1 MDTSRKKLTVLL
13 SSRILPFVLL
23 FLALLLIMPRT
34 AKFRYDYRKGAVWHH
49 ETLISD
55 FDFPIYKT
63 AEQMEE
69 ERAQA
74 GDGSVIPY
82 YRFSDE
88 IVNKNVRAAEALQL
102 GAHAS
107 VKNRLVAVLR
117 SVYAQGIVQDEG
129 VRVDK
134 RSANLSD
141 EVLYVQ
147 KDKRASKY
155 PVTEVYRQTDARA
168 KVMAEVG
175 KSFPS
180 VNMDSIFRAAGVYDL
195 IVPNLI
201 YDKQTTELVQ
211 AESAERISPT
221 QGFVSAGQLI
231 VSEGE
236 IVTAEIA
243 QMLDSYKQ
251 EYQSNMGLQKSSL
264 PYVIGN
270 VLVALIL
277 VLILFLVIYFVDE
290 GVLASKRRL
299 WYIVFIVFLTAL
311 GALLAG
317 RHDPVNLYLVPFTL
331 ALLYLRT
338 FFRYGVIV
346 PVYFVA
352 LLPLAI
358 FCQNGIVL
366 YVMYIAAGLVAALF
380 YRSSER
386 GWRQFLPCLVAFL
399 VLVLIYTGFDFTGF
413 ISGNWG
419 RTALYLFLGS
429 VISGA
434 AYPLTYLFE
443 RIFKLLST
451 TRLVE
456 LTDTDNTLLRRLE
469 EKAPGTFQH
478 CLQVMS
484 MAEMVTRT
492 IGGNIALARA
502 GALYHDIGKMKN
514 PLCFVENSMLSTDPS
529 APSYHANLTPKES
542 ARDIIR
548 HVADGLELAAKYRLP
563 EEVAAFIRTHHGT
576 TRTGYFYNKFVSEG
590 GDPAD
595 TADFTY
601 PGGKPQTREQVV
613 VMLCDTVEAA
623 ARTLGDNSA
632 KAYSDF
638 VDRMIEGKN
647 KEGQF
652 DEADISI
659 ADLLA
664 VGEALKTYLA
674 QMYHERI
681 AYPTKLR
688 RRLSSS
694 R

>member
-1 MDTSRKKLTVLL
+1 MDTSRKKLTALL
-13 SSRILPFVLL
+13 SRRVLPFALL
-23 FLALLLIMPRT
+23 FVALLLIMPRT
-34 AKFRYDYRKGAVWHH
+34 AKFRYDYKKGAAWNY

-69 ERAQA
+69 ERAKS

-82 YRFSDE
+82 YRFSDDV
-88 IVNKNVRAAEALQL
+88 VNKNLRAAEALSL
-102 GAHAS
+102 GQHAS
-107 VKNRLVAVLR
+107 VKTRLVSVLR

-141 EVLYVQ
+141 EVLYIQ

-168 KVMAEVG
+168 KVMAEVS

-180 VNMDSIFRAAGVYDL
+180 FNMDSIFRAAGVYDL
-195 IVPNLI
+195 IVPNLV

-211 AESAERISPT
+211 AESVNSVSPT

-243 QMLDSYKQ
+243 QMLDSYKL
-251 EYQSNMGLQKSSL
+251 EYQENMGLQKSSFS
-264 PYVIGN
+264 YVLGN

-277 VLILFLVIYFVDE
+277 VLILFLVLYYVGE
-290 GVLASKRRL
+290 GILHSPRRL
-299 WYIVFIVFLTAL
+299 WYVVFIVFLTAL
-311 GALLAG
+311 GALLTG
-317 RHDPVNLYLVPFTL
+317 KDDPVYLYLVPFIL
-331 ALLYLRT
+331 SLLYLRT
-338 FFRYGVIV
+338 FFEERVSV
-346 PVYFVA
+346 PVFFVA

-358 FCQNGIVL
+358 FCRNGVVL

-386 GWRQFLPCLVAFL
+386 GWKQFLPCLVAFV
-399 VLVLIYTGFDFTGF
+399 VLVLIYTGFDFAGF
-413 ISGNWG
+413 ISGNWA
-419 RTALYLFLGS
+419 RTVLFLFLGS

-456 LTDTDNTLLRRLE
+456 LTDTDNVLLRRLE

-492 IGGNIALARA
+492 IGGNVALARA

-514 PLCFVENSMLSTDPS
+514 PLCFIENSMLLPDPS
-529 APSYHANLTPKES
+529 APSYHAKLSPKES

-548 HVADGLELAAKYRLP
+548 HVADGMELAARHRLP
-563 EEVAAFIRTHHGT
+563 EEVRAFILTHHGT
-576 TRTGYFYNKFVSEG
+576 TRTSYFYNKYVEEG

-595 TADFTY
+595 VADFVY
-601 PGGKPQTREQVV
+601 PGEKPQTREQVV

-623 ARTLGDNSA
+623 ARTLSDNSA
-632 KAYSDF
+632 KTYSDF
-638 VDRMIEGKN
+638 VDRMIEGKKN
-647 KEGQF
+647 EGQF

-659 ADLLA
+659 PDLLA
-664 VGEALKTYLA
+664 IGDALKTYLA
-674 QMYHERI
+674 QMYHERV

-688 RRLSSS
+688 RRLSAN

>member
-1 MDTSRKKLTVLL
+1 MDTSQKKLTALL
-13 SSRILPFVLL
+13 SKRVLPFALL

-34 AKFRYDYRKGAVWHH
+34 AKFRYDYKKGAVWNY

-69 ERAQA
+69 ERARS

-102 GAHAS
+102 GQYAS
-107 VKNRLVAVLR
+107 VKNRLVSALR
-117 SVYAQGIVQDEG
+117 AVYAQGIVQDEG

-141 EVLYVQ
+141 DVLYIQ

-175 KSFPS
+175 ASFPA
-180 VNMDSIFRAAGVYDL
+180 VNMDSVFRAAGIYGL

-211 AESAERISPT
+211 AESAGNVSPT

-251 EYQSNMGLQKSSL
+251 EYQSIMGLQKSSFS
-264 PYVIGN
+264 YVLGN

-277 VLILFLVIYFVDE
+277 VLILFLVVYFADQE
-290 GVLASKRRL
+290 ILDSKRRL
-299 WYIVFIVFLTAL
+299 WYIIFIVFLTAL

-317 RHDPVNLYLVPFTL
+317 RQDPVYLYLVPFTL
-331 ALLYLRT
+331 SLLYLRT
-338 FFRYGVIV
+338 FFRYGFIV

-358 FCQNGIVL
+358 FCRNGVVL

-386 GWRQFLPCLVAFL
+386 GWRQFLPCLVSFV
-399 VLVLIYTGFDFTGF
+399 VLVLIYTGFDFAGF

-419 RTALYLFLGS
+419 RTVLFLFLGS

-456 LTDTDNTLLRRLE
+456 LTDTDNTLLRKLE

-492 IGGNIALARA
+492 IGGYVALARA
-502 GALYHDIGKMKN
+502 GALYHDIGKMQN
-514 PLCFVENSMLSTDPS
+514 PLCFVENSMLSPDPS
-529 APSYHANLTPKES
+529 APSYHADLTPKES

-548 HVADGLELAAKYRLP
+548 HVADGMELAAKYRLP
-563 EEVAAFIRTHHGT
+563 EEVSAFILTHHGT

-595 TADFTY
+595 VADFTY
-601 PGGKPQTREQVV
+601 PGRKPQTREQVV

-632 KAYSDF
+632 KTYSDF
-638 VDRMIEGKN
+638 VDRMIEGK
-647 KEGQF
+647 KQEGQF

-664 VGEALKTYLA
+664 IGEALKTYLA
-674 QMYHERI
+674 QMYHERV

-688 RRLSSS
+688 RRLPTT